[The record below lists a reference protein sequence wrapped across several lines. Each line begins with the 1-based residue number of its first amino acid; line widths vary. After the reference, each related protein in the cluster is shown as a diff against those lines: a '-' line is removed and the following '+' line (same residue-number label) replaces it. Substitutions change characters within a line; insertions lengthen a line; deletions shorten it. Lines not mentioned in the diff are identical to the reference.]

1 MADRVSTAVV
11 TGAGGVIGRACCRRL
26 LEDGYR
32 ILAVD
37 LDKDAGAALLE
48 ELGAGDR
55 LEFHAADVTVEADV
69 EGYVREAA
77 DRLGGIDAFFNNAGI
92 EGVVAPI
99 VNHPVDA
106 LDRVLAVNVRGV
118 FLGLKHVMAVMA
130 GRGGGSIVNTSS
142 VAGLIGFAG
151 IAPYIASKHAVVGLT
166 KTASIEGAASGVRV
180 NAVCPGPIDS
190 RMMDSLESGL
200 AGMLGLPDAATA
212 HGAVTGTVPG
222 GRYGTAEEV
231 ADLVAYLLSPR
242 ASYVSGAAIPID
254 WGFTAQ

>member
-11 TGAGGVIGRACCRRL
+11 TGAGGIIGRACCRRL

-99 VNHPVDA
+99 AEHPIEA
-106 LDRVLAVNVRGV
+106 FDRVLAVNVRGV
-118 FLGLKHVMAVMA
+118 FLGLKHVMRAMA
-130 GRGGGSIVNTSS
+130 GAGGGSIVNT
-142 VAGLIGFAG
+142 
-151 IAPYIASKHAVVGLT
+151 
-166 KTASIEGAASGVRV
+166 ASI
-180 NAVCPGPIDS
+180 
-190 RMMDSLESGL
+190 
-200 AGMLGLPDAATA
+200 AG
-212 HGAVTGTVPG
+212 
-222 GRYGTAEEV
+222 
-231 ADLVAYLLSPR
+231 
-242 ASYVSGAAIPID
+242 
-254 WGFTAQ
+254 